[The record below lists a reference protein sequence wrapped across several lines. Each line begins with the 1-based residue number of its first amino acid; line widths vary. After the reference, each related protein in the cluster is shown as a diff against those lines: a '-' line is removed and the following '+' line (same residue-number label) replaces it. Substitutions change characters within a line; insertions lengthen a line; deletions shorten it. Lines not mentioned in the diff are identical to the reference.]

1 MIGRGVSF
9 LYSFP
14 LEKIYTVFLDVT
26 SDSKN
31 RNGKTD
37 VLPLQLRTDINV
49 LPRLANISFYLNGI
63 NVTNLNELKV
73 TPGQARNGL
82 VIDATASTSKDGA
95 KFVSTEWDFGNGRS
109 TSYQ

>member
-37 VLPLQLRTDINV
+37 VLPLRLRTDINV

-73 TPGQARNGL
+73 SVVEGMWE
-82 VIDATASTSKDGA
+82 DAGTFDSLLAANNYWAQKHRDSLK
-95 KFVSTEWDFGNGRS
+95 
-109 TSYQ
+109 